1 MSSNLDSWGCG
12 RRPGRKFSLTQPCFA
27 DILPTFMRASFRRGA
42 AAATEA
48 DTLCV
53 GLFED
58 EGAPGELDQALSSR
72 LAALVDSGEAKAR
85 LRRVAVLHPEGA
97 IGPRRVLVVGLGK
110 RAEFDAERARIAA
123 AVALKRAGEASSRT
137 LAWAVPENVDQA
149 AIGGALVEGTMLAG
163 YRFDRFKSGDGERD
177 DAPETLEV
185 ISHDDVG
192 AAVSDAQLVVECQNT
207 MRDLQNLPAN
217 ELTPTAL
224 AEHALDRAR
233 EIEGLQA
240 EAFGRD
246 RITEL
251 EMGGLLAVARGS
263 HEEPRLIV
271 LRYDGGDKG
280 LLGIVGKAVT
290 FDTGGISIKPSA
302 KMQEMKMDMSGG
314 AAAIE
319 GTVAIAR
326 LGLPVKIVT
335 VVPATENMPSG
346 HAVKPGDIITISNGK
361 TVEVN
366 NTDAEGRL
374 ILADALSY
382 AASEG
387 AERIV
392 DLATLTGA
400 IITALGS
407 TYAGMFSNDDD
418 LCAALEEASGRTG
431 ELVWRMPLHPD
442 YKELTRGKIAD
453 LVNVSEQRKAS
464 SAYAA
469 SFLEEFVDG
478 RPWAHLD
485 IAGVAW
491 DQDNREYVGKGASG
505 WGVRLLVDLARQAAA
520 A

>member
-1 MSSNLDSWGCG
+1 
-12 RRPGRKFSLTQPCFA
+12 
-27 DILPTFMRASFRRGA
+27 MRASFRRGP
-42 AAATEA
+42 ATDTAA
-48 DTLCV
+48 DTLCL

-58 EGAPGELDQALSSR
+58 EGAPGAVDEALGGR
-72 LAALVDSGEAKAR
+72 LAGLVESGEAKPG
-85 LRRVAVLHPEGA
+85 LRKIAILHPEGA
-97 IGPRRVLVVGLGK
+97 IGARRVLTVGLGK
-110 RAEFDAERARIAA
+110 REEFDAERARIAA
-123 AVALKRAGEASSRT
+123 AAALKRAGDAGSQG
-137 LAWAVPENVDQA
+137 LAWAVPENTDQA
-149 AIGGALVEGTMLAG
+149 AIAGALVEGTLLAA
-163 YRFDRFKSGDGERD
+163 YRFDRFKSGDQKRD
-177 DAPETLEV
+177 DVPETLEV
-185 ISHDDVG
+185 ISAEDVG
-192 AAVSDAQLVVECQNT
+192 ETVNDTQIVVESQNT

-217 ELTPTAL
+217 ELTPSAL
-224 AEHALDRAR
+224 AEHALARAS
-233 EIEGLQA
+233 EIEGL
-240 EAFGRD
+240 EVEVLGPD
-246 RITEL
+246 RIEEL

-263 HEEPRLIV
+263 HEEPQLIV
-271 LRYDGGDKG
+271 LRYDGGGED

-326 LGLPVKIVT
+326 LGLPVKVLTI
-335 VVPATENMPSG
+335 VPATENMPSG

-374 ILADALSY
+374 ILADGLSY
-382 AASEG
+382 AADLG
-387 AERIV
+387 ADRIV

-418 LCAALEEASGRTG
+418 LCAALEGASGRTG

-442 YKELTRGKIAD
+442 YKDLTRGKVAD
-453 LVNVSEQRKAS
+453 FVNVSEQRKAS

-491 DQDNREYVGKGASG
+491 DQDNRDYVGKGASG

-520 A
+520 